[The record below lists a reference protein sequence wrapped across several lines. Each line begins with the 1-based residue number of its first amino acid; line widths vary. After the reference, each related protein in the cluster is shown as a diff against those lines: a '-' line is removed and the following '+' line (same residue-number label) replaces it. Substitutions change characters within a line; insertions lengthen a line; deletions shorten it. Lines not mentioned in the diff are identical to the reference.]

1 MDRRSFL
8 AGAGAAALAACSR
21 NPAKRMRLAL
31 NWKPEPEFGGF
42 YAANYKAHGLDV
54 EILPGGVGTPTVQM
68 VGAGQAEFGIVS
80 ADEVVLA
87 RAQENDVVALFAV
100 YQNCPQGIM
109 VHTQRGL
116 QSIGEVTKSGTLA
129 VQKGIPYV
137 RLLERKYPFDKVKVV
152 PSPGGDVTA
161 FLADKEMAQQCYI
174 FSEPLTAKRQGAS
187 VRVFPVTDLGYNP
200 YATVLITSGA
210 LLNSDEENATKMV
223 QAVRE
228 GWKMYLANPKPTNEV
243 MNKLNPSMELDEFT
257 EIAGAQK
264 SFIETPDTAQ
274 EGLGTMSRDR
284 WAALVD
290 TLKSLG
296 DIEEAIAP
304 ESCFRLL

>member
-1 MDRRSFL
+1 M
-8 AGAGAAALAACSR
+8 
-21 NPAKRMRLAL
+21 

-54 EILPGGVGTPTVQM
+54 EILQGGVGTPTVQM

-129 VQKGIPYV
+129 VQKGMPYV
-137 RLLERKYPFDKVKVV
+137 RLLERKFPFDKVKVV
-152 PSPGGDVTA
+152 PSPGGDIGP
-161 FLADKEMAQQCYI
+161 FLADIEMAQQCFI
-174 FSEPLTAKRQGAS
+174 TSEPLTAKRQGAS

-200 YATVLITSGA
+200 YATVLITSGSR
-210 LLNSDEENATKMV
+210 LKDDEDNVTKMV

-228 GWKMYLANPKPTNEV
+228 GWRTYLNNPKPTNEA
-243 MNKLNPSMELDEFT
+243 MNKLNPSMEPDVFAEVP
-257 EIAGAQK
+257 EVQK
-264 SFIETPDTAQ
+264 AFIETPETAQ
-274 EGLGTMSRDR
+274 EGLGTMSRER
-284 WAALVD
+284 WAALID

-304 ESCFRLL
+304 ESCFRVL